1 MQRVSPLVLLVLA
14 VFFGGVAAYLAAG
27 WLKATSRQAQHAAGQ
42 TVPTTPVVV
51 AAKDIVP
58 GTSLEGG
65 LLKVVQWPQ
74 DARVEGAMLDPEQL
88 RGRVARFPLAPGEV
102 ILESKLAPKGAPGGL
117 AGIIEPDKRAVTV
130 KVDEASGVAGFVL
143 PGNRVDVLVTISRSD
158 FKDDPITQVV
168 LQNLLVLGIGQDIE
182 AHRGGEKPKVV
193 PTVTLQV
200 TPEESEKLALAAKEG
215 NITLAL
221 RGWTEQAGAP
231 TSGVKMS
238 SLFQGGKAEAPFAAP
253 IDGLQPPAPAKKTG
267 VEVLRGTA
275 KETVNF

>member
-14 VFFGGVAAYLAAG
+14 VFFGGVAAYLATG
-27 WLKATSRQAQHAAGQ
+27 WLKATSRQAQHAAQ
-42 TVPTTPVVV
+42 QPVPTTPVVV
-51 AAKDIVP
+51 AAKDITP
-58 GTSLEGG
+58 GTSLEAN

-74 DARVEGAMLDPEQL
+74 DAKVEGAILDPEQL
-88 RGRVARFPLAPGEV
+88 RGRVTRTSLAPGEV

-117 AGIIEPDKRAVTV
+117 AGIIRPDRRAVTV

-143 PGNRVDVLVTISRSD
+143 PGNRVDVLVTISRSE

-168 LQNLLVLGIGQDIE
+168 LQNLPVLGIGQDIE
-182 AHRGGEKPKVV
+182 QHRGGEKPKVV
-193 PTVTLQV
+193 PTVTLEV

-221 RGWTEQAGAP
+221 RGWTEQVAAP

-238 SLFQGGKAEAPFAAP
+238 ALLQGGKSEAPFAAP
-253 IDGLQPPAPAKKTG
+253 IDNIQTSPAKKAG
-267 VEVLRGTA
+267 VEVLRGTT